1 MRSSSPPSARR
12 SAPASPAR
20 AFAWE
25 FQRRHRWGFIACGAY
40 LIALGA
46 VKLVIVA
53 RGHAVVYRSD
63 ESFALAVM
71 VPITATFTYCLAVF
85 TYGLSGDIAGRPSMY
100 PRRLFTLPVSTA
112 ALAGW
117 PMLHGTIAV
126 ALLWAATRAFVVWP
140 SGVAVP
146 VIWPAIAAAVLLAW
160 TQALTWMPYG
170 LPGVRVIL
178 AVLVLGTIQSMVLLA
193 LRYDARESLMLAITA
208 PQIALAYLTARL
220 AVARARRGEVPDW
233 RGAFT
238 WIAQLAPVRKPR
250 GQFASPARAQAWLEW
265 RRHGW
270 TLPALVG
277 ILLPCE
283 LALLFAT
290 GDTPDLVWTILLGVL
305 LTPPFMAAFVAA
317 TVRKPD
323 LDGGEA
329 HEDYGL
335 ASFLATRPLANRG
348 LIAAK
353 LEMSIWS
360 TTLTWAFVLIAI
372 PLGLYVSGTWPVVVD
387 RWRRT
392 VALMGESRA
401 IVVATLIVAGFI
413 ATTWKQLVQTL
424 FIGMTG
430 RTWIVRTSLVLT
442 LALLCGIGPLLDWID
457 SSGPVR
463 GALWRAAPLLLGV
476 LACVKLCA
484 AVWVAVQLY
493 RSRLLPDRTLVI
505 GAAVWC
511 VAVLALARVLSWWIE
526 SQLFP
531 RYLFVLLAILA
542 VPLVRLSA
550 APLALDWNRH
560 R

>member
-1 MRSSSPPSARR
+1 MRSSSLPSARP

-25 FQRRHRWGFIACGAY
+25 FRRRHLWGFIACGAY
-40 LIALGA
+40 LIALAA
-46 VKLVIVA
+46 VKLVMVA
-53 RGHAVVYRSD
+53 RGHAVVYDSD
-63 ESFALAVM
+63 ETFALAVM
-71 VPITATFTYCLAVF
+71 GPITATFTYCLAVF

-100 PRRLFTLPVSTA
+100 PRRLLTLPVSTA

-126 ALLWAATRAFVVWP
+126 ALLWAATRAFVLWP

-146 VIWPAIAAAVLLAW
+146 VLWPAIAAAALLAW

-178 AVLVLGTIQSMVLLA
+178 AVLWLGTIQSIVLLG
-193 LRYDARESLMLAITA
+193 LRYDTSESLMLAIIA
-208 PQIALAYLTARL
+208 PQIPLAYVTARL
-220 AVARARRGEVPDW
+220 AVALARRGVVPDW

-238 WIAQLAPVRKPR
+238 WMARLAPVRTAR

-323 LDGGEA
+323 LDGREA
-329 HEDYGL
+329 RQDWGL
-335 ASFLATRPLANRG
+335 APFLATRPLSNRT

-353 LEMSIWS
+353 LEM
-360 TTLTWAFVLIAI
+360 AFVSTALAWTLVLVAI
-372 PLGLYVSGTWPVVVD
+372 PLALWLSDTWPVVLE
-387 RWRRT
+387 RWQRT
-392 VALMGESRA
+392 IALMGESRA
-401 IVVATLIVAGFI
+401 IVIAVLVLLGFVAA
-413 ATTWKQLVQTL
+413 TWKQLVQTL
-424 FIGMTG
+424 CIGMTG
-430 RTWIVRTSLVLT
+430 RVWIVRASLVGT
-442 LALLCGIGPLLDWID
+442 LAVLCVIGPILDWIA
-457 SSGPVR
+457 GNR
-463 GALWRAAPLLLGV
+463 AAQAALWNAAPTLLAV
-476 LACVKLCA
+476 A
-484 AVWVAVQLY
+484 AFAKMCGAMWVAVRLY
-493 RSRLLPDRTLVI
+493 RSRLLRDRALVI
-505 GAAVWC
+505 GAAAWC
-511 VAVLALARVLSWWIE
+511 VAVLTLAAVLTWWIA
-526 SQLFP
+526 SQFFP
-531 RYLFVLLAILA
+531 RYLFVLVAIIA
-542 VPLVRLSA
+542 VPLVRLAA
-550 APLALDWNRH
+550 APVALDWNRH

>member
-12 SAPASPAR
+12 SAPASPA
-20 AFAWE
+20 AAIPWE
-25 FQRRHRWGFIACGAY
+25 FQRRHRWGFITSGAY
-40 LIALGA
+40 LIALAA

-53 RGHAVVYRSD
+53 QGHAVVYRSD
-63 ESFALAVM
+63 ESFAIAVV

-117 PMLHGTIAV
+117 PMLYGTIVV

-140 SGVAVP
+140 SDVAVP
-146 VIWPAIAAAVLLAW
+146 VIWPAVAAAALLTW

-193 LRYDARESLMLAITA
+193 LRYDARDSLMLAITA
-208 PQIALAYLTARL
+208 PQIPLAYLTARL
-220 AVARARRGEVPDW
+220 AVARARRGVVPDW
-233 RGAFT
+233 RGAFA
-238 WIAQLAPVRKPR
+238 WIARLVPSRTPR
-250 GQFASPARAQAWLEW
+250 GPFVSAARAQAWLEW

-323 LDGGEA
+323 LDGQGGGE
-329 HEDYGL
+329 HYGL
-335 ASFLATRPLANRG
+335 APFLATRPLSNRA

-353 LEMSIWS
+353 LEMSFWS
-360 TTLTWAFVLIAI
+360 TAVTWALVLVAI
-372 PLGLYVSGTWPVVVD
+372 PVALRLTDTWPIVLE
-387 RWRRT
+387 RWHRT
-392 VALMGESRA
+392 IALMGEARA
-401 IVVATLIVAGFI
+401 SVLTLLIVAGFMVS
-413 ATTWKQLVQTL
+413 TWKQLVQTL

-430 RTWIVRTSLVLT
+430 RVWIVRTSLILT
-442 LALLCGIGPLLDWID
+442 LVLVSVIGPLLDWVA
-457 SSGPVR
+457 GNGAVQA
-463 GALWRAAPLLLGV
+463 ALWGAAPTV
-476 LACVKLCA
+476 LAALAALKLSA
-484 AVWVAVQLY
+484 AVWVAVRLY
-493 RSRLLPDRTLVI
+493 HSRLLRDRTLVI
-505 GAAVWC
+505 GAALWC
-511 VAVLALARVLSWWIE
+511 GAVLTLAAVLSWWIASE
-526 SQLFP
+526 FFP
-531 RYLFVLLAILA
+531 RYLFVLVAILA

-550 APLALDWNRH
+550 APLALAWNRH

>member
-1 MRSSSPPSARR
+1 M
-12 SAPASPAR
+12 
-20 AFAWE
+20 
-25 FQRRHRWGFIACGAY
+25 
-40 LIALGA
+40 IALAA

-53 RGHAVVYRSD
+53 RGRTVVYGSD

-71 VPITATFTYCLAVF
+71 VPLTATFMYCLAVF
-85 TYGLSGDIAGRPSMY
+85 TYGLSGDIAGRPSIY

-117 PMLHGTIAV
+117 PMLYGTIAMG
-126 ALLWAATRAFVVWP
+126 LLWAVTRAFVVWP
-140 SGVAVP
+140 SGFAIP
-146 VIWPAIAAAVLLAW
+146 VIWPAVAAAALVAW

-170 LPGVRVIL
+170 LPGVRAIL
-178 AVLVLGTIQSMVLLA
+178 AVLWLGTLDSMVLLA
-193 LRYDARESLMLAITA
+193 LRYDARESVMLAITA
-208 PQIALAYLTARL
+208 PQIPLAYLTARL

-233 RGAFT
+233 RSAFT
-238 WIAQLAPVRKPR
+238 WLARLAPVRRAR
-250 GQFASPARAQAWLEW
+250 GQFGSPARAQAWLEW

-270 TLPALVG
+270 TLPALVA

-323 LDGGEA
+323 LDGRETRQ
-329 HEDYGL
+329 DDGL
-335 ASFLATRPLANRG
+335 SPFLATRPLANRT

-353 LEMSIWS
+353 LEMSLVS
-360 TTLTWAFVLIAI
+360 TALTWTLVLIAI
-372 PLGLYVSGTWPVVVD
+372 PLAFWLSDTWPVVLE

-392 VALMGESRA
+392 IASMGESRA
-401 IVVATLIVAGFI
+401 IVIALLILLGFVAAS
-413 ATTWKQLVQTL
+413 WKQLVQTL
-424 FIGMTG
+424 CIGMTG
-430 RTWIVRTSLVLT
+430 RVWIVRASLVGT
-442 LALLCGIGPLLDWID
+442 LALLCVIGPILDWIA
-457 SSGPVR
+457 GNRAVQA
-463 GALWRAAPLLLGV
+463 ALWNAAPTILALLAFAKMCG
-476 LACVKLCA
+476 AM
-484 AVWVAVQLY
+484 WVAVRLY
-493 RSRLLPDRTLVI
+493 RSRLLRDRTLVI

-511 VAVLALARVLSWWIE
+511 VAVLTLAAVLSWWIA

-542 VPLVRLSA
+542 VPLVRLCA